1 MNALDTIAAH
11 RVVPVIALENPDH
24 AGALAD
30 SLVAGGLPLAE
41 VTFRTT
47 GADRAIRTMSA
58 RGDVLVG
65 AGTVLNVE
73 TAQRA
78 VDCGAKFLVS
88 PGFSPK
94 VVTWAAKNGVPIT
107 PGCVTPTDI
116 EMALDHGL
124 NVVKF
129 FPAESFGGLKTIK
142 ALAAPYSMI
151 RFIPTGGIT
160 DKQLS
165 EYLAFKP
172 VLAVGGSW
180 FVAKELLS
188 SGNFTEVTRL
198 TRQAVE
204 IAGNASGAAK

>member
-1 MNALDTIAAH
+1 MTALETIAAH

-24 AGALAD
+24 AAALAD
-30 SLVAGGLPLAE
+30 ALVAGGLPLAE
-41 VTFRTT
+41 VTFRTA

-78 VDCGAKFLVS
+78 VDSGAKFLVS

-94 VVTWAAKNGVPIT
+94 VVGWAVKNGVPIT

-142 ALAAPYSMI
+142 ALAAPYAMMK
-151 RFIPTGGIT
+151 FVPTGGIT
-160 DKQLS
+160 DKQLA

-172 VLAVGGSW
+172 ILAVGGSW
-180 FVAKELLS
+180 FVSKDLLGA
-188 SGNFTEVTRL
+188 GNFSEVTRL

-204 IAGNASGAAK
+204 IAQAAKK

>member
-30 SLVAGGLPLAE
+30 ALVAGGLPLAE

-204 IAGNASGAAK
+204 IARNASGAAK